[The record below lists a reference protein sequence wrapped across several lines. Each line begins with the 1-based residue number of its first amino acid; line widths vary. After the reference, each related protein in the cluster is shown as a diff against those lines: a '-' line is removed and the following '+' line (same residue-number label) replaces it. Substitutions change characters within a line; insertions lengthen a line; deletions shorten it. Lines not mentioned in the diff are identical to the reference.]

1 MTATISTIYT
11 LRLSVLPSCITVQ
24 MFRLLRRRSSGAST
38 GPDTNQPNFITNR
51 ARDESPR
58 LFVCL
63 RIYLTHT
70 PARQHLADVRKCVP
84 FVCVF
89 AFRDVHD
96 IDGVLGLFARNA
108 IGNFRYRHLSGMLVL
123 LAESPHISRTF
134 NLDPNYR
141 MDPSMPT
148 SFRQIINSAVKDKR
162 LLVVPGAH
170 DALSAR
176 LIQKIG
182 FETYFIGGF
191 PAVGARYGVPDVGLM
206 GFGEISAAVRDIMSA
221 CDLPVFVDGDD
232 GYGDV
237 KNVVHTVQAYER
249 MGVSA
254 ILIEDQQWPKR
265 CGHMVGKKV
274 VATEL
279 AEAKIRAACSERLNP
294 ETWILARTDARA
306 VYDIDEAM
314 RRAERYIRAGAD
326 GIFIEAP
333 RSIDELKRIGRAF
346 DVPQVCNPLMGGHT
360 PILSMEELGEL
371 GFNCAVLGLDTL
383 MHAAKAIEAVLIDM
397 KSGKFARRND
407 GMDFEDYKRLVGYDK
422 WESVDE
428 RFTPRQ

>member
-1 MTATISTIYT
+1 
-11 LRLSVLPSCITVQ
+11 
-24 MFRLLRRRSSGAST
+24 
-38 GPDTNQPNFITNR
+38 
-51 ARDESPR
+51 
-58 LFVCL
+58 
-63 RIYLTHT
+63 
-70 PARQHLADVRKCVP
+70 
-84 FVCVF
+84 
-89 AFRDVHD
+89 
-96 IDGVLGLFARNA
+96 
-108 IGNFRYRHLSGMLVL
+108 
-123 LAESPHISRTF
+123 
-134 NLDPNYR
+134 
-141 MDPSMPT
+141 MPT
-148 SFRQIINSAVKDKR
+148 SFRQIIDKAVKDKR
-162 LLVVPGAH
+162 FLVVPGAH

-191 PAVGARYGVPDVGLM
+191 PGGRRALRRARRRAEGLWRNL
-206 GFGEISAAVRDIMSA
+206 GRVRDIMAA

-237 KNVVHTVQAYER
+237 KNVVHTVQTYER

-274 VATEL
+274 VPIEL
-279 AEAKIRAACSERLNP
+279 AEAKIKAACSERINP

-306 VYDIDEAM
+306 VYDLDEAM

-333 RSIDELKRIGRAF
+333 RSIEELERIGKAF
-346 DVPQVCNPLMGGHT
+346 DVPQICNPLMGGHT

-371 GFNCAVLGLDTL
+371 GFNCAVLGLDTV
-383 MHAAKAIEAVLIDM
+383 MHAAKAIEAVLLDM

-407 GMDFEDYKRLVGYDK
+407 GMDFEDYKKLVGYDK

-428 RFTPRQ
+428 RFAPRQ

>member
-1 MTATISTIYT
+1 MCQSMT
-11 LRLSVLPSCITVQ
+11 
-24 MFRLLRRRSSGAST
+24 
-38 GPDTNQPNFITNR
+38 
-51 ARDESPR
+51 
-58 LFVCL
+58 
-63 RIYLTHT
+63 
-70 PARQHLADVRKCVP
+70 
-84 FVCVF
+84 
-89 AFRDVHD
+89 
-96 IDGVLGLFARNA
+96 
-108 IGNFRYRHLSGMLVL
+108 
-123 LAESPHISRTF
+123 
-134 NLDPNYR
+134 
-141 MDPSMPT
+141 T
-148 SFRQIINSAVKDKR
+148 SFRQIINRAVKDKR
-162 LLVVPGAH
+162 LLIVPGAH

-176 LIQKIG
+176 LIRRIG

-191 PAVGARYGVPDVGLM
+191 PAVGARYGLPDVGLM
-206 GFGEISAAVRDIMSA
+206 GFGEISAVVRDIIA
-221 CDLPVFVDGDD
+221 VCDLPVFVDGDD

-279 AEAKIRAACSERLNP
+279 AEAKIRAACSERINP

-306 VYDIDEAM
+306 VYDLDEAM

-333 RSIDELKRIGRAF
+333 RSIDELKRIGCAF

-360 PILSMEELGEL
+360 PILSMEELAEL

-383 MHAAKAIEAVLIDM
+383 MHAAKAVEAVLLDM
-397 KSGKFARRND
+397 KSGQFIRRND
-407 GMDFEDYKRLVGYDK
+407 GMDFEAYKKLVGYDE
-422 WESVDE
+422 WQDIDE
-428 RFTPRQ
+428 RFAPKQ

>member
-1 MTATISTIYT
+1 
-11 LRLSVLPSCITVQ
+11 
-24 MFRLLRRRSSGAST
+24 
-38 GPDTNQPNFITNR
+38 
-51 ARDESPR
+51 
-58 LFVCL
+58 
-63 RIYLTHT
+63 
-70 PARQHLADVRKCVP
+70 
-84 FVCVF
+84 
-89 AFRDVHD
+89 
-96 IDGVLGLFARNA
+96 
-108 IGNFRYRHLSGMLVL
+108 
-123 LAESPHISRTF
+123 
-134 NLDPNYR
+134 
-141 MDPSMPT
+141 MPT
-148 SFRQIINSAVKDKR
+148 SFRQIINKAVKEKR
-162 LLVVPGAH
+162 LLTVPGAH

-191 PAVGARYGVPDVGLM
+191 PAVGARYGVPDIGLK

-221 CDLPVFVDGDD
+221 CDLPAFVDADD

-237 KNVVHTVQAYER
+237 KNVVHTVQTYER

-274 VATEL
+274 VPTEL
-279 AEAKIRAACSERLNP
+279 AEAKIRAACSERIFP

-306 VYDIDEAM
+306 VFDLDEAM

-333 RSIDELKRIGRAF
+333 RSIEELKRIGRAF
-346 DVPQVCNPLMGGHT
+346 NVPQICNPLMGGHT
-360 PILSMEELGEL
+360 PILSIAELGAL
-371 GFNCAVLGLDTL
+371 GFNAAVLGLDTL

-407 GMDFEDYKRLVGYDK
+407 GMDFEEYKKLVGYDK

-428 RFTPRQ
+428 RFAVAAKP